1 MKTKFIAS
9 TLIVLAAVA
18 SSSAFASTNYGT
30 SFEPDAITN
39 TPTLSK
45 LTRAEVRNDTVAWN
59 KTNYSANLESV
70 AVAVGEGDF
79 APAAIFVSKLSR
91 DDVKTETELWNKTHY
106 SENLES
112 VVVTESN

>member
-9 TLIVLAAVA
+9 TLIAIAAVA

-30 SFEPDAITN
+30 SFEPDAVVS

-45 LTRAEVRNDTVAWN
+45 LTRAEVRNDTALWN

-70 AVAVGEGDF
+70 AVADGDF
-79 APAAIFVSKLSR
+79 APAATFASKLSR
-91 DDVKTETELWNKTHY
+91 DDIKTETALWNKTHY

-112 VVVTESN
+112 VAATESN